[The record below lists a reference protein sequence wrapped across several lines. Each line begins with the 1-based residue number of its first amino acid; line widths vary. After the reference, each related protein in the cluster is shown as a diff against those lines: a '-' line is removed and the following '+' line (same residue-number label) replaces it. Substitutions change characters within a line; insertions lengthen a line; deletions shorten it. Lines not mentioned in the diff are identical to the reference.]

1 VSLVSEGLKKAHLD
15 AVRRDHEQRSY
26 LAGPRVVR
34 QNSAMSASTIMMIA
48 VASAAIAA
56 AAAVIFLRKPA
67 PQPAAVVVHRAV
79 SAPAKPVVVV
89 PAPAPAPV
97 TSPAPAPVVVARK
110 APPKIERPIVE
121 EEKAP
126 PQRMKRDGFV
136 DGESYASPV
145 KGPLGFD
152 VSLTGISSSG
162 GQTLAIVNGGLVREG
177 STIGPFTVERIE
189 RTRVQFRYVDV
200 HFFVTP

>member
-1 VSLVSEGLKKAHLD
+1 MSLVSEGLKKAHLD

-97 TSPAPAPVVVARK
+97 VVARK

-162 GQTLAIVNGGLVREG
+162 GQKLAIVNGGLVREG

-189 RTRVQFRYVDV
+189 RARVQFRYVDV